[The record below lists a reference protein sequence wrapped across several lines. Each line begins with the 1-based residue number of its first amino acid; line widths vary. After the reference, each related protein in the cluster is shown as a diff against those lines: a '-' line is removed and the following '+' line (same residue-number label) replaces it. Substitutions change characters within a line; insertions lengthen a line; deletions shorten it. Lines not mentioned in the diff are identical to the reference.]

1 MKQFIELIERE
12 ETPARWDAN
21 KKINAMIME
30 SLRESI
36 KNQDYSIPVVTKKRH
51 FFPMITISEET
62 KDIPYGS
69 STLGASGCAVFC
81 FEQGLRVTEIADID
95 ISELAAEIARKGYYY
110 EPEKCTYHNLFDHM
124 GLRRVSHVQEI
135 FDTILTGTDSFPLI
149 TLLVRNKDYNGRD
162 GKHFINISDYSDG
175 KFFVH
180 DSSIG
185 QRFVSADKILNAIE
199 VAWIW

>member
-1 MKQFIELIERE
+1 MKQFIELIERK
-12 ETPARWDAN
+12 ETPARWEAN
-21 KKINAMIME
+21 KNINAMIME

-81 FEQGLRVTEIADID
+81 FEQGLRVKEIAEID
-95 ISELAAEIARKGYYY
+95 ISELAAEIARKGYY
-110 EPEKCTYHNLFDHM
+110 EPGKGTYHNLFDHM
-124 GLRRVSHVQEI
+124 GLRRARHVQEI
-135 FDTILTGTDSFPLI
+135 FDTILTESDNFPLI
-149 TLLVRNKDYNGRD
+149 TLLVRNKEYNGRN
-162 GKHFINISDYSDG
+162 GKHFINISDYIDG
-175 KFFVH
+175 KFLVH

-185 QRFVSADKILNAIE
+185 RKFVSADEILNAIE